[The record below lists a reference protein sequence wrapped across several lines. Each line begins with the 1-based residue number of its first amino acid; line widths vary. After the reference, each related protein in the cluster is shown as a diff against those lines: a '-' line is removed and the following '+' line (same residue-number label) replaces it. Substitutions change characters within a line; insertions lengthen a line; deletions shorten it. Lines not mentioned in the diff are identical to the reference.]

1 MSTKAGSR
9 ARTKSIYILK
19 FEGATKKVLTVGEEK
34 AKILVGGNMSISA
47 NLLPE
52 FEHEMRTTRLTLER
66 IPNDKFNWAP
76 HEKSMP
82 FGRLGIHLAEIPGW
96 VCGTINHDSLDMAPP
111 GGPAYSLPELK
122 SREEVLELFDTH
134 VASARQSL
142 AGASDEVL
150 LADWSLLAGGK
161 NLFTMPRV
169 GVIRTWVLNHTIH
182 HRAQLSVYLRLNNIP
197 VPAIYGPSADE
208 SSM

>member
-1 MSTKAGSR
+1 
-9 ARTKSIYILK
+9 
-19 FEGATKKVLTVGEEK
+19 
-34 AKILVGGNMSISA
+34 MSISA

-76 HEKSMP
+76 HEKSMS
-82 FGRLGIHLAEIPGW
+82 FGSLASHLADIPSW
-96 VCGTINHDSLDMAPP
+96 VCGTINHDSLDLAPP
-111 GGPAYSLPELK
+111 DGPARALPQPK
-122 SREEVLELFDTH
+122 SREEVLELFDMN

-161 NLFTMPRV
+161 NLLTMPRV
-169 GVIRTWVLNHTIH
+169 GVIRKWVLNHTIH

-208 SSM
+208 NGM